1 MLTISIVSS
10 AQHQET
16 GKNSIVENVEYT
28 VGVGRHSNNRK
39 VPGSNSTDT
48 TWPDFGTQSS
58 D

>member
-16 GKNSIVENVEYT
+16 GKNST

-58 D
+58 Y